1 MCMVVHTHNK
11 VQSKEV
17 IRTYMKEEKE
27 FEVRGRVN
35 CGKLTRS
42 CERGPM
48 DKNKLIIEVYIST
61 RVWCNSYLQR
71 DFQTDEQE
79 TKSFVPNISPSSSLH
94 ILTLH
99 CNQLKITLL
108 PKWCFEAAV
117 ERSKC
122 V

>member
-1 MCMVVHTHNK
+1 MVVHRKK
-11 VQSKEV
+11 VRFKEV

-27 FEVRGRVN
+27 FEVRGRIN

-48 DKNKLIIEVYIST
+48 DKNKLITEVYVST